1 MQTFIPSVLSA
12 LEALFKCPVWLLRK
26 VISIFSSRS
35 ESPPLQI
42 SSDLYSQS
50 DLPYNAPPS
59 QQRPHH
65 QPRPAVR
72 HSQSQ
77 IPSQHSAHQTPS
89 QHLPFQP
96 RGQPSAQYPT
106 RPLVP
111 RDVPSVA
118 EPRSRRSSVPGL
130 ATRAPDIAVAQI
142 VIDPYED
149 PKSLRTKARNEGGRM
164 DEYFKLRNET
174 KDRNERQELTRKG
187 EMHRGNMTLLN
198 KEASTKIFQVDL
210 HGLYVPEAL
219 SYFQEA
225 VQGARDRGESSL
237 RVIVGKGNHSDG
249 NIPKI
254 KPAIQAH
261 ARESLGLSIEVDSSN
276 DGCLIVTFN

>member
-118 EPRSRRSSVPGL
+118 EPVSHIPERSRRSSVPGL

-198 KEASTKIFQVDL
+198 KEASQRYSKRITKDADPIQLISTDSMSQ
-210 HGLYVPEAL
+210 EAL
-219 SYFQEA
+219 SYFEEA

-254 KPAIQAH
+254 NLQSRLMPGKV
-261 ARESLGLSIEVDSSN
+261 GFVN
-276 DGCLIVTFN
+276 